1 MAPGS
6 RQQFDPRPSW
16 KIKDYGV
23 QLQGRKRKRNGLVP
37 VAVQQARSSC
47 TLPELQEASPSRSAE
62 APQNF
67 PSSASRQSFP
77 SGASVQGQGGPR
89 FMHPSHPSGAKPM
102 ENPPQRPPM
111 PTTSKPEAFLP
122 FDGKTSKGKT
132 SHDYMREWLD
142 QYCHPFLQAIL
153 RQDRPPTSCENCGS
167 SHESLWRLPT
177 AAIPFTGLSCTRT
190 TSGAARS
197 SGRSRDE
204 LEDMCIRFNGIL
216 SEPPDLKNDFS
227 NGHLPGECDLG
238 RGRMVTFVHTNGF
251 HYLPVFPCS
260 CERALEE
267 PLQHIESGYYPATF
281 KHVSNSFHLPL
292 LQHFHLHRVDAHMA
306 SESYC
311 SILSRLTNYT
321 FPFLSPSVGLTSNPT
336 QDRKRELSRVWQQF
350 NYLEAL
356 RQFGF
361 GFHAGSDPPRP
372 AQGDLALCQE
382 STFQRTGFFKPIR
395 GVFGATLVADG
406 NFVLNHLLRYSEN
419 RGFRPVMLTGRSQT
433 ETSRKRATTARGSWL
448 RPVRG
453 MDASLLVPF
462 VTCNWEKNKLM
473 GIILY
478 VRQQKPLVPAKPLE
492 SSLHTM
498 SDLLD
503 ACMADSNLKKLQGM
517 VSFLVR
523 QYSRAQVEGE
533 LAETA
538 FKMLNEEVH
547 ESTVQN
553 VECRKVAEERLGMEE
568 TKIPTPPGTT
578 AWLASGIQ
586 LQEAQIK
593 FTYPGPALIARIES
607 WNEEGDKLFPSLDLA
622 QVKLEAVSDSE
633 CVCQG
638 QVCQCKRDIPNPEEG
653 DIYAT
658 LPLPSSTDLPPKEWD
673 HLKSIEEKLREAQA
687 TEILEAL
694 REEVGFKS
702 CLYRENRQFTEE
714 KRERTRMY
722 DAINKV
728 DRTIRY
734 HSKRYIQCRWAMGR
748 LGMLAK
754 YPQFEVLTRDHV
766 RPVTAVFQPNAR
778 GQRNLSLS
786 WIWTYRTKGGKGT
799 KVYLQELYRVSWIRA
814 ISRRDRWREETKLL
828 TSEMSWFVRYCLYQ
842 RDECAKWEPRSDSL
856 GAEAFSRGRRD
867 MWRRMAVFGA
877 LEFSKRCGIDV
888 NRRTLAAGVQHNR
901 CILRRIY
908 ASRSGYAGRYV
919 ARHRP
924 PSPSSYS
931 LVVDGRPRFSTP
943 SCSAQWRAAIP
954 LLEQTSRIVAM
965 SRWGDSGTKVCLLTR
980 SPPLPTHPYDPPHW
994 FPRPRLARLDLYIL
1008 YSQYTGFQEHLSGS
1022 SQVREASAGPE

>member
-1 MAPGS
+1 MG
-6 RQQFDPRPSW
+6 RPA
-16 KIKDYGV
+16 KERCV
-23 QLQGRKRKRNGLVP
+23 CP
-37 VAVQQARSSC
+37 
-47 TLPELQEASPSRSAE
+47 
-62 APQNF
+62 
-67 PSSASRQSFP
+67 SFP
-77 SGASVQGQGGPR
+77 NAHTFISGS
-89 FMHPSHPSGAKPM
+89 
-102 ENPPQRPPM
+102 
-111 PTTSKPEAFLP
+111 
-122 FDGKTSKGKT
+122 KT

-142 QYCHPFLQAIL
+142 QYCHPFLQAVL
-153 RQDRPPTSCENCGS
+153 RQDRPPTSCENCGT
-167 SHESLWRLPT
+167 SHESLWRCLDCESLPHLCRT
-177 AAIPFTGLSCTRT
+177 CCKTSHRRHPFHRIELYQDNVWRSAFLWQVGSIVCLGHR
-190 TSGAARS
+190 GAPCPGYR
-197 SGRSRDE
+197 RSRDE

-216 SEPPDLKNDFS
+216 FEPPDLKNDFS

-238 RGRMVTFVHTNGF
+238 RGRVVTFVHTNGF

-281 KHVSNSFHLPL
+281 KHVSTVFTFRL

-321 FPFLSPSVGLTSNPT
+321 FPFLSP
-336 QDRKRELSRVWQQF
+336 DRKRELSRVWQQF

-372 AQGDLALCQE
+372 AQGALALWCAVCPQPGVNLPKDWI
-382 STFQRTGFFKPIR
+382 FQADPWRFWR
-395 GVFGATLVADG
+395 YLVADG
-406 NFVLNHLLRYSEN
+406 NFVLNHLLRYSREQGVSLMDGAAFMAEITRYTRHLEN
-419 RGFRPVMLTGRSQT
+419 VQDPK
-433 ETSRKRATTARGSWL
+433 EI
-448 RPVRG
+448 P
-453 MDASLLVPF
+453 
-462 VTCNWEKNKLM
+462 TCNAHRAIANRNKSKKGYDCTGIMASACARHGCFAPGSVCDMQLGEKQAHGDYSLCQAAKTTRANETPGVLFAYDVNCQFCVNFRSRVLKGRYLDFPSNLALVFLIGLFHVHGHKEECLPRFAPTFCPGAGVASGEIIESLWSTLNGIA
-473 GIILY
+473 GII
-478 VRQQKPLVPAKPLE
+478 R
-492 SSLHTM
+492 TM
-498 SDLLD
+498 TLANRSDLLD

-538 FKMLNEEVH
+538 FRMLNEEVH
-547 ESTVQN
+547 EPDRAKWSAMMDAANIARAEDVKSMDVYCVEQN
-553 VECRKVAEERLGMEE
+553 SVECRKVAEERLGMEE
-568 TKIPTPPGTT
+568 NKIPTPTGTT

-586 LQEAQIK
+586 LQEAHGAWTDDAK
-593 FTYPGPALIARIES
+593 NDVAAKTEALIARIES

-622 QVKLEAVSDSE
+622 QIKLDAVSDSE

-653 DIYAT
+653 DVYAT
-658 LPLPSSTDLPPKEWD
+658 LPLPSSTDLLPKGWD

-734 HSKRYIQCRWAMGR
+734 HSRRYIQCRWAMGR

-778 GQRNLSLS
+778 GQRDISLS

-799 KVYLQELYRVSWIRA
+799 KAYLKELYRVSWIRA
-814 ISRRDRWREETKLL
+814 ISRRDRWKEETKLL

-888 NRRTLAAGVQHNR
+888 DIRDVDLVNAT
-901 CILRRIY
+901 
-908 ASRSGYAGRYV
+908 
-919 ARHRP
+919 P
-924 PSPSSYS
+924 PS
-931 LVVDGRPRFSTP
+931 T
-943 SCSAQWRAAIP
+943 
-954 LLEQTSRIVAM
+954 
-965 SRWGDSGTKVCLLTR
+965 
-980 SPPLPTHPYDPPHW
+980 
-994 FPRPRLARLDLYIL
+994 
-1008 YSQYTGFQEHLSGS
+1008 
-1022 SQVREASAGPE
+1022 